1 MRVQYDTDAVRG
13 PDRYEYY
20 RAAMASEVAPVA
32 IQARA
37 AGRLRA
43 ASSSVRA
50 GDFLVEVNSYAADFE
65 MEILRNDR
73 MIRAGDPGA
82 TGCF

>member
-1 MRVQYDTDAVRG
+1 MRVQYDTDAVRW

-20 RAAMASEVAPVA
+20 RNAAASEVAPVA

-37 AGRLRA
+37 PGRLRA
-43 ASSSVRA
+43 VLSSAQV
-50 GDFLVEVNSYAADFE
+50 GDFLVEAASYAADFE
-65 MEILRNDR
+65 TEFLRDDR
-73 MIRAGDPGA
+73 MIRTA